1 MVGLHRGR
9 EDAEKKRK
17 KKWDAEEESGPKN
30 KEKKMATE
38 AEKKNKE

>member
-9 EDAEKKRK
+9 EDAEQKKE

-30 KEKKMATE
+30 KEKKNGHSSR
-38 AEKKNKE
+38 EKKN